1 MRDLRK
7 LIEETRRGK
16 TAFRSRMFNDI
27 VYFFNESPNI
37 HGLPEGM
44 RRKYR
49 FAIAPKRA
57 PAYEDSKE
65 QSEHPTVVPLDR
77 ETEMV
82 ADQVLPRYLEKQTVL
97 LVQGEPGKEG
107 VGGLN
112 ARRGW
117 DQAVQACI
125 SLGVHKGV
133 CGCAQVQMA
142 ATCDAYSHV
151 PHPCIQRAA
160 SPCLAV
166 GICPLGVT
174 R

>member
-1 MRDLRK
+1 LRDLRK

-27 VYFFNESPNI
+27 VYFFNEAPNI
-37 HGLPEGM
+37 HSLPEGM

-77 ETEMV
+77 EPDMV

-97 LVQGEPGKEG
+97 LVQGEER
-107 VGGLN
+107 GGLQ
-112 ARRGW
+112 ALCVCVRRG
-117 DQAVQACI
+117 CL
-125 SLGVHKGV
+125 SVHMGAPFRV
-133 CGCAQVQMA
+133 LAL
-142 ATCDAYSHV
+142 SH
-151 PHPCIQRAA
+151 
-160 SPCLAV
+160 L
-166 GICPLGVT
+166 
-174 R
+174 